1 MCVSIGV
8 PCGYLSGIERGSTP
22 SRQSGASGPAYRGGV
37 SEVLVVGAGPVGLTT
52 AIELARRGVRCRI
65 VERRSGPHD
74 GTRACTI
81 WQRTLELF
89 DLIGLPVAQLLARGT
104 TFRQRVY
111 DIFGAHRV
119 VLDVSEP
126 DSAHPE
132 PLIVSQEQ
140 TESLLIAHL
149 ASLGVPVEWDVTFD
163 GHADADWV
171 VVAEGARSALRERLG
186 IGWAVS
192 GFPGTQLVQVDARCA
207 PDLPGDPAA
216 VRLFLGP
223 SGSVGSLPLPDGRH
237 RLFISRPGDGVGD
250 PPVEEIRD
258 WARAM
263 TGSPVSLSDP
273 RYNWRAKLYN
283 GIADRYREGRYLLVG
298 DAAHA
303 VVPVNAQGMN
313 TGIQDAVNLGWKLA
327 AVVMDKA
334 PESLVDSYE
343 AERRPVAVGL
353 LEQTRRSY
361 WAGTDPA
368 PDPDTMVEL
377 LARNGKRRTLIG
389 MGYPSSPL
397 SAGSPVGSIR
407 PGDRAP
413 YPPGSPV
420 SAGLAAA
427 MRAGGWAVLAFGPSS
442 SASAAAATVAAGR
455 ARLMPLVFADGA
467 AYGLRPDEEGLY
479 LVRPDGHVGFAGRL
493 SDMDAAAA
501 YLAAL
506 LG

>member
-1 MCVSIGV
+1 
-8 PCGYLSGIERGSTP
+8 
-22 SRQSGASGPAYRGGV
+22 
-37 SEVLVVGAGPVGLTT
+37 VGLTT

-65 VERRSGPHD
+65 VERRPGPHD

-89 DLIGLPVAQLLARGT
+89 DLMGLPVDRLRALGT
-104 TFRQRVY
+104 TFRHRVY
-111 DIFGAHRV
+111 DIFGAHEV

-132 PLIVSQEQ
+132 PLIVSQEH
-140 TESLLIAHL
+140 TEAMLVSHL
-149 ASLGVPVEWDVTFD
+149 ASLGVSVEWGVPCS
-163 GHADADWV
+163 GGVEADWV
-171 VVAEGARSALRERLG
+171 VVAEGARSASRERLG

-223 SGSVGSLPLPDGRH
+223 AGSVGSLPLPDGRH
-237 RLFISRPGDGVGD
+237 RLFISRPGSGVGD
-250 PPVEEIRD
+250 PSVEEIRD

-303 VVPVNAQGMN
+303 VIPVNAQGMN

-327 AVVMDKA
+327 AVIADKA

-368 PDPDTMVEL
+368 PDPDTMVQL

-389 MGYPSSPL
+389 MGYPSSSPL
-397 SAGSPVGSIR
+397 SVGAQVGSIR

-413 YPPGSPV
+413 YPPGNPV
-420 SAGLAAA
+420 AAGLAQA
-427 MRAGGWAVLAFGPSS
+427 MRAGGWAVFAFGPSPA
-442 SASAAAATVAAGR
+442 ASAAAATVAAGR
-455 ARLMPLVFADGA
+455 ARVLPLVFADGA
-467 AYGLRPDEEGLY
+467 AYGLRPDEDGLF

-493 SDMDAAAA
+493 SDVDGAGS
-501 YLAAL
+501 YLTTL

>member
-1 MCVSIGV
+1 VSDV
-8 PCGYLSGIERGSTP
+8 
-22 SRQSGASGPAYRGGV
+22 
-37 SEVLVVGAGPVGLTT
+37 EVLVVGAGPVGLTM
-52 AIELARRGVRCRI
+52 AVELARRGVRCRI
-65 VERRSGPHD
+65 VERRPGPHD

-89 DLIGLPVAQLLARGT
+89 DLIGLPVGRLRAAGVA
-104 TFRQRVY
+104 FRQRVY

-119 VLDVSEP
+119 VLDVAEL

-132 PLIVSQEQ
+132 PLIVSQEE
-140 TESLLIAHL
+140 TEAMLIARL
-149 ASLGVPVEWDVTFD
+149 AELGVAVEWGVT
-163 GHADADWV
+163 GGLAAGVLTLNGERVDADWV
-171 VVAEGARSALRERLG
+171 VVAEGSRSALRERLG

-223 SGSVGSLPLPDGRH
+223 SGSVGSLPLPGGRH
-237 RLFISRPGDGVGD
+237 RLFLSRPGSGSGD
-250 PPVEEIRD
+250 PPVDEIRD

-263 TGSPVSLSDP
+263 TGQSALALSDT

-283 GIADRYREGRYLLVG
+283 GIADRYREGRFLLAG

-303 VVPVNAQGMN
+303 VIPVNAQGMN

-327 AVVMDKA
+327 AVVVDKA
-334 PESLVDSYE
+334 PEALLDSYE

-361 WAGTDPA
+361 WAGTEPVPDPA
-368 PDPDTMVEL
+368 KTVEL

-389 MGYPSSPL
+389 IGYPASAL
-397 SAGSPVGSIR
+397 SVGSPVGSVR

-413 YPPGSPV
+413 YPPDSPV
-420 SAGLAAA
+420 TDALAEAV
-427 MRAGGWAVLAFGPSS
+427 RAGGWAVLAFGEP
-442 SASAAAATVAAGR
+442 AVAAAAEAGAGR
-455 ARLMPLVFADGA
+455 ARVTTFAFPDDAPAAA
-467 AYGLRPDEEGLY
+467 AYGLRPGEDGLF

-493 SDMDAAAA
+493 ADAGAAAR
-501 YLAAL
+501 YLATV

>member
-1 MCVSIGV
+1 
-8 PCGYLSGIERGSTP
+8 
-22 SRQSGASGPAYRGGV
+22 
-37 SEVLVVGAGPVGLTT
+37 
-52 AIELARRGVRCRI
+52 

-89 DLIGLPVAQLLARGT
+89 DLMGLPVGQLRALGT
-104 TFRQRVY
+104 TFRRRVY
-111 DIFGAHRV
+111 DIFGAHEV

-126 DSAHPE
+126 DSAHSE

-140 TESLLIAHL
+140 TEALLISYL
-149 ASLGVPVEWDVTFD
+149 ASLGVPVEWGVPFS
-163 GHADADWV
+163 GGIEADWV
-171 VVAEGARSALRERLG
+171 VIAEGARSASRERLG

-192 GFPGTQLVQVDARCA
+192 GFPGTQLVQVDARCS
-207 PDLPGDPAA
+207 PDLPGDPTA

-237 RLFISRPGDGVGD
+237 RLFISRPGDGAGD
-250 PPVEEIRD
+250 PSVEEIRD

-263 TGSPVSLSDP
+263 TGSSVSLSDP

-303 VVPVNAQGMN
+303 VIPVNAQGMN

-327 AVVMDKA
+327 AVILDKA

-420 SAGLAAA
+420 SAGLASAV
-427 MRAGGWAVLAFGPSS
+427 RAGGWAVLAFGPS
-442 SASAAAATVAAGR
+442 APTAAATVAAGR
-455 ARLMPLVFADGA
+455 PWVLPLVFADGT

-493 SDMDAAAA
+493 SDVDAAVA
-501 YLAAL
+501 YLTAL